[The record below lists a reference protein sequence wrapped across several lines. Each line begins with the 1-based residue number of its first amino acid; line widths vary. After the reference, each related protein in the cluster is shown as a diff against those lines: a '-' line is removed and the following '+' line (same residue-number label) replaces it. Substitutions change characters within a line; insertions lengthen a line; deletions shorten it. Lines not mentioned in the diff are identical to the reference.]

1 VNKNHQHFVD
11 SDNNN
16 TKSDNMLREISSIR
30 VSVTQKDKLILKND
44 YYVSDKY
51 NLVYDGMKGCHFL
64 VGP

>member
-1 VNKNHQHFVD
+1 
-11 SDNNN
+11 
-16 TKSDNMLREISSIR
+16 
-30 VSVTQKDKLILKND
+30 LKND